1 MNIIKSQY
9 LFLMKKFS
17 VTVSDDLK
25 YVFFRNPK
33 TATRSVLFSLDESTS
48 VSDGVFNFTH
58 KKNKHKTGYDREYNL
73 AWDCYFK
80 FGFVRNPW
88 DRLVSTY
95 NNKIKNYNQ
104 WTPKFYIKYK
114 NYEFKDFCKALKKFN
129 VDESEEH
136 IRSQHKFF
144 PTNIDFIGRFE
155 TLCSD
160 FNFICE
166 KLSISL
172 ELPHRNKTCNKLNYA
187 EYYDD
192 ETCSIIAE
200 KYAKDI
206 KYFNYEFGK

>member
-1 MNIIKSQY
+1 MKVIKSQY

-33 TATRSVLFSLDESTS
+33 TATRSVLFSLDEGTS

-104 WTPKFYIKYK
+104 WTPKFYRKYK

-144 PTNIDFIGRFE
+144 PNNIDFIGRFE
-155 TLCSD
+155 TICSD

-172 ELPHRNKTCNKLNYA
+172 ELPHRNKTWNKFNYA

-206 KYFNYEFGK
+206 KYFNYKFVE